1 VKTNKILLSTL
12 YVLGSAFFIAG
23 CDRGGS
29 SDTSTAPVTTSVGIF
44 LDSPVEGLTYT
55 SKSTSGITNAA
66 GEFNYVKDEEIT
78 FSFGQVQLGGAKGK
92 GVITPMDLM
101 SADHDSEVVQAMAS
115 FLQSLDKDG
124 DHSNGVQLN
133 SQVASLLNGQ
143 LGTGNVDF
151 TEILNLVGDNDP
163 ATSDPVTDALTALDV
178 VVQDVVTASSTLG
191 VDFTLTYIDYTTAA
205 TNLAAVVEDSWIFR
219 KNISKTQEL
228 TSSKSKFNIMPVWV
242 PARRSDDTYWVD
254 AASLTIIDNTPEDP
268 ASGDE
273 FCQVVMDTTNKEA
286 IVGRYENN
294 QCWSK
299 PLVATYTDI
308 DWRHT
313 NSEVDAFGAISRD
326 DGLTWKRAN
335 LSRTGDRD
343 VLAPA
348 DNSDGFPTGFKG
360 ASRKPITQVKNNFIL
375 VSWTDYYCS
384 GGQPTYSLTED
395 PADPLSPRLY
405 DDFYGVA
412 GSQGF
417 VDYTEQLPADD
428 PRMPSPSV
436 VPYSCVWASRG
447 VVDPASGD
455 IQWYLPER
463 ISSGRRDAYQIF
475 VGAAAGGGFA
485 ITWQEDPEGLQAGS
499 AAGPGDGLSGAT
511 ASHKTDIWY
520 SYITWGNFDDIDT
533 DFVPVAADPDPT
545 TPDGDVEGLGRVK
558 ALFPIPMPVR
568 ITDNDACNA
577 QNMFSDGHKWCLL
590 ADPQQNGDIVYLD
603 AVSKAELE
611 TQIIAATDPVII
623 NPEPVIDLS
632 NLNLVNCDRL
642 IDLSPVDDNLGYT
655 CQTANGVILDGDTG
669 ASRPNLF
676 LQKDIEGKTWA
687 ILAYEETKGR
697 NEIFFNGEQALEDE
711 GKNSLYHSFMY
722 NNPVEVAKGD
732 YVNLPE
738 LYNDLPV
745 IRWCID
751 DLGALH
757 ERVDINNCPA
767 STTPVYARENSR
779 RIRFALQGEKAVKD
793 SGTVLVTFYKQ
804 GMEGK
809 GAPSDI
815 MMRRMELGE
824 DAATGG
830 NPYAF
835 KNFVCEAADA
845 YGDCYKGAKN
855 MSSTTTDAYELPT
868 QLDPIG
874 ETLTLCPKL
883 TAWHWTADNFNDTTS
898 ATLCEDARAHR
909 GQLRGDF
916 LAMGYT
922 WTPNWAAARNGN
934 DKYDF
939 YIRRSFDGGQTFT
952 TKGDVEHLAFVDPDP
967 TVSGDQYLE
976 STTITAGS
984 FEPPRNV
991 SLLKNN
997 FESAI
1002 EPRIVAVPGSITLK
1016 GDANLDGKPDLCTAD
1031 KKPCFPAEDKAN
1043 LKVFIA
1049 SYGLANNNDDDSDG
1063 NLDTYPTDMFFAKTV
1078 DEGESYLTVSKC
1090 TVDGATVVGE
1100 DCEDVW
1106 PWLAKRADI
1115 EEGEAQLRITPAGD
1129 RAYATWLQE
1138 SAYDPSDHFSGSD
1151 IWFRKIDDDSYSW
1164 GPPADAEESDGGE
1177 L

>member
-1 VKTNKILLSTL
+1 MKTKTLFLSTL
-12 YVLGSAFFIAG
+12 CILAPVFIIAS
-23 CDRGGS
+23 CDSGS
-29 SDTSTAPVTTSVGIF
+29 SGGTNETVPVVTSVGVF
-44 LDSPVEGLTYT
+44 VDAPVAGLTYT
-55 SKSTSGITNAA
+55 SNSTSGTTNAA
-66 GEFNYVKDEEIT
+66 GEFNYVKDEEII

-143 LGTGNVDF
+143 LGSGNVDF
-151 TEILNLVGDNDP
+151 TQILQLTGDNDP
-163 ATSDPVTDALTALDV
+163 ATSDPVSDALGDLDG
-178 VVQDVVTASSTLG
+178 VVQAVVTEASTTLG
-191 VDFTLTYIDYTTAA
+191 VEYDLTYIDYTTA
-205 TNLAAVVEDSWIFR
+205 TENLVAVVEDSWIFR

-242 PARRSDDTYWVD
+242 PARHSDDTYWVD
-254 AASLTIIDNTPEDP
+254 DASLVIIDNTPTEP

-273 FCQVVMDTTNKEA
+273 FCRVTMNDKEA
-286 IVGRYENN
+286 IIGRYENT

-299 PLVATYTDI
+299 PLVATFTDI

-313 NSEVDAFGAISRD
+313 DAAVDAFGAISRD

-343 VLAPA
+343 VTPPINNA
-348 DNSDGFPTGFKG
+348 DGFPTGFKG

-375 VSWTDYYCS
+375 VAWTDYYCS
-384 GGQPTYSLTED
+384 GGKPTYSLTVD
-395 PADPLSPRLY
+395 PADPNSDRIY

-436 VPYSCVWASRG
+436 VPYSCVWSSRG
-447 VVDPASGD
+447 VVDAATGD
-455 IQWYLPER
+455 IQWFLPER

-475 VGAAAGGGFA
+475 VGAAAGGGFG

-499 AAGPGDGLSGAT
+499 AMGPGDGLSGAT

-520 SYITWGNFDDIDT
+520 NYITWGNFDDIDT
-533 DFVPVAADPDPT
+533 DFVPKADDPDPT
-545 TPDGDVEGLGRVK
+545 IPDGDVDGLGRVK
-558 ALFPIPMPVR
+558 ALNQMTMPVR
-568 ITDNDACNA
+568 ITDNAACNA
-577 QNMFSDGHKWCLL
+577 KNMFSDGHQWCLL
-590 ADPQQNGDIVYLD
+590 ADPNENGEIVYLD
-603 AVSKAELE
+603 PVTKSELE
-611 TQIIAATDPVII
+611 LNVIAGTDPE
-623 NPEPVIDLS
+623 NLDRLAVIDLS
-632 NLNLVNCDRL
+632 DLHLINCDRL
-642 IDLSPVDDNLGYT
+642 IDLGPVDETLGYT
-655 CQTANGVILDGDTG
+655 CLTQNGAVLDGDTG

-697 NEIFFNGEQALEDE
+697 NEIFFDGVQALEDL
-711 GKNSLYHSFMY
+711 GKNSRYHSFAF
-722 NNPVEVAKGD
+722 NKPDEIAQGE
-732 YVNLPE
+732 YVNMPE

-745 IRWCID
+745 VRWCVD

-757 ERVDINNCPA
+757 ERADLTSCPA
-767 STTPVYARENSR
+767 STTPVYARENAR
-779 RIRFALQGEKAVKD
+779 RIRFALQGEKAVKS

-815 MMRRMELGE
+815 MMRRMVLGD

-830 NPYAF
+830 NPYAY
-835 KNFVCEAADA
+835 KNFVCEAADV
-845 YGDCYKGAKN
+845 YGNCYKGAKN

-868 QLDPIG
+868 QLEPIG
-874 ETLTLCPKL
+874 DTLTLCPKL
-883 TAWHWTADNFNDTTS
+883 TAWHWSADNFADTTS
-898 ATLCEDARAHR
+898 TTICDDSRAHR

-922 WTPNWAAARNGN
+922 WTPNWAPARNGN

-939 YIRRSFDGGQTFT
+939 FIRRSFDGGQTFT
-952 TKGDVEHLAFVDPDP
+952 TKGDVEHLSYFDPDP
-967 TVSGDQYLE
+967 TVSGDQYLV
-976 STTITAGS
+976 STTILAGK

-991 SLLKNN
+991 SLLRNN
-997 FESAI
+997 FESVI

-1016 GDANLDGKPDLCTAD
+1016 GDANSDAKPDLCTAD

-1043 LKVFIA
+1043 YKVFIA
-1049 SYGLANNNDDDSDG
+1049 SYGLANNSDENDDGDLDS
-1063 NLDTYPTDMFFAKTV
+1063 YPTDMYFAKSE

-1090 TVDGATVVGE
+1090 TVDGIAVDGE
-1100 DCEDVW
+1100 DCIDVW
-1106 PWLAKRADI
+1106 PWLTKRSGI
-1115 EEGEAQLRITPAGD
+1115 EEGEAQIRVTPAGD

-1151 IWFRKIDDDSYSW
+1151 IWFRKIDKDSYSW
-1164 GPPADAEESDGGE
+1164 GPPAAVEDSEGGD